1 MTDPRPRSERDEQ
14 QEQEKWYEKTRYQI
28 LLFAGGI
35 ALFILVGGWILN
47 WYIEP
52 KTSGQKKDLVQALGL
67 ITAGVAGAIGIYI
80 TWRGQSQAREAQDE
94 NQRTTQAQLENAQEE
109 LRITQQGQITERFT
123 RSIDQLGNKNLEI
136 RLGGIYALQRIA
148 NESEDDY
155 EPIVEILTAY
165 IRNYSPR
172 TSNLTLPAA
181 DIKATVAVLAR
192 LLVRRGH
199 RGEDPLHLVPVELA
213 GTNLKEA
220 NFQVINRPVNLE
232 RANFQEA
239 LLSNAG
245 FGDTNLFYASFERAD
260 LREGNLLGAN
270 LGSGHLQEA
279 DLEHADL
286 RETNL
291 EFADFR
297 NATLREAGLYGA
309 NLTQADLRDAVLQ
322 GADLRDALFGGTL
335 LQGAD
340 LKGADLRD
348 TTHLTQAQLEQASGD
363 LNTRLPPGLKSP
375 AHWGVKSEE
384 QTGED

>member
-1 MTDPRPRSERDEQ
+1 MTDTKPASEGSEPQ
-14 QEQEKWYEKTRYQI
+14 NEKWYERTRYQI
-28 LLFAGGI
+28 LLFAVGI
-35 ALFILVGGWILN
+35 ALFVLVGGWILD

-67 ITAGVAGAIGIYI
+67 ITAGVAGAVGIYF
-80 TWRGQSQAREAQDE
+80 TWRGQRLTRQAQEE

-109 LRITQQGQITERFT
+109 LRLTRQGQITERFT
-123 RSIDQLGNKNLEI
+123 RAIDQLGNKSLEI

-148 NESEDDY
+148 NESEEDY
-155 EPIVEILTAY
+155 EPIVEVLTAY
-165 IRNYSPR
+165 IRKNSPR
-172 TSNLTLPAA
+172 TPNLTLPPA

-220 NFQVINRPVNLE
+220 NFQVINRMVNLE

-239 LLSNAG
+239 LLSKAD
-245 FGDTNLFYASFERAD
+245 FGDTNLFYAYFERAD

-279 DLEHADL
+279 DLEQADL

-291 EFADFR
+291 TSADFR
-297 NATLREAGLYGA
+297 NATLREAWFYGA

-363 LNTRLPPGLKSP
+363 ENTRLPPGLKP
-375 AHWGVKSEE
+375 PTHWSVKTDEQIEE
-384 QTGED
+384 D

>member
-1 MTDPRPRSERDEQ
+1 
-14 QEQEKWYEKTRYQI
+14 
-28 LLFAGGI
+28 
-35 ALFILVGGWILN
+35 
-47 WYIEP
+47 
-52 KTSGQKKDLVQALGL
+52 L

-80 TWRGQSQAREAQDE
+80 SWRGQSQAREAQDE

-165 IRNYSPR
+165 IRNHSPR
-172 TSNLTLPAA
+172 TSNLTLPAADLTLPAA

-279 DLEHADL
+279 DLEQADL

-297 NATLREAGLYGA
+297 NATLREARLYGA

-348 TTHLTQAQLEQASGD
+348 TTHLTQAQLEETTGD
-363 LNTRLPPGLKSP
+363 EITQLPPDLKPP
-375 AHWGVKSEE
+375 AHWNGKTDE
-384 QTGED
+384 QIEGA

>member
-1 MTDPRPRSERDEQ
+1 MTDPRPRSERDER
-14 QEQEKWYEKTRYQI
+14 QEQGKWYEKTRYQI

-35 ALFILVGGWILN
+35 ALLILVGGWILN

-52 KTSGQKKDLVQALGL
+52 KTSGQKKDHVQALGL
-67 ITAGVAGAIGIYI
+67 ITAGVAVAIGIYF

-94 NQRTTQAQLENAQEE
+94 NQRTTQAQLENAQEG
-109 LRITQQGQITERFT
+109 LRISQQGQITERFT

-165 IRNYSPR
+165 IRKHSPR

-220 NFQVINRPVNLE
+220 NFQVINRTVNLE

-260 LREGNLLGAN
+260 LREGNLQGAN

-279 DLEHADL
+279 DLEQADL

-297 NATLREAGLYGA
+297 NATLREARLYGA
-309 NLTQADLRDAVLQ
+309 NLTQAALRDAVLQ

-363 LNTRLPPGLKSP
+363 QNTRLPPALKSP
-375 AHWGVKSEE
+375 AHWGATSDE
-384 QTGED
+384 QTEED